1 MTIKAGVLG
10 KLKQFNSIRQKQV
23 TLPVA
28 KVRAVTSPLTVRD
41 DLSLRTMVVSPDVY
55 DRILSEL
62 MYRHTEFLDMIL
74 PDGTQ
79 YKFDQKPTFEQF
91 QSMVSEFDK
100 KSLLWGIYA
109 STYET
114 FGKQDITCPSCQDKW
129 EDVITAE
136 QIVSPDSF
144 SIWDEDK
151 PFTDYVFPIDIE
163 PAGNSEISKFRFNVY
178 VPSIKDHLGVLR
190 LVSAEKMKDNFDK
203 FGKILSSSEELSL
216 ITKSIEVFSSIS
228 EEPIAT
234 IEPVVTEALD
244 PNKPVDPNDPKQPFA
259 LEDTPEKSPTVELE
273 IIQGLFDVYQTIN
286 DYIPLNIVDD
296 VAKRYDEKFKK
307 YIPTF
312 KKPIECRKC
321 KNDFDFP
328 VDIELALFRSFL
340 RL

>member
-1 MTIKAGVLG
+1 MAIKSGVLG
-10 KLKQFNSIRQKQV
+10 KLKSFNNIRQKQV

-28 KVRAVTSPLTVRD
+28 KARAVTSPLTVRD

-62 MYRHTEFLDMIL
+62 MYRHTEFLDMVL

-79 YKFDQKPTFEQF
+79 FKFNEKPTFDQF

-129 EDVITAE
+129 EDVVTAE
-136 QIVSPDSF
+136 QIVAPDSF
-144 SIWDEDK
+144 QIWAEDE
-151 PFTDYVFPIDIE
+151 PFTKYVFPVDIE
-163 PAGNSEISKFRFNVY
+163 LTDNPEISKFRFNTY

-190 LVSAEKMKDNFDK
+190 LVTSEKMKDNFDK

-216 ITKSIEVFSSIS
+216 ITKSIEVFSPESAKVDEPVQVINL
-228 EEPIAT
+228 EENQEEVPKTEPIAT
-234 IEPVVTEALD
+234 EV
-244 PNKPVDPNDPKQPFA
+244 PKQ
-259 LEDTPEKSPTVELE
+259 ELE
-273 IIQGLFDVYQTIN
+273 RIEGLFDVYQTIN
-286 DYIPLNIVDD
+286 EFIPLNIVDD
-296 VAKRYDEKFKK
+296 VAKKYDEKFKK

-312 KKPIECRKC
+312 KKPIECGKC
-321 KNDFDFP
+321 RNNFDFP
-328 VDIELALFRSFL
+328 VDIELNNDSSICQ
-340 RL
+340 